1 MDILEQLVRS
11 FARRTTQNG
20 QVVLI
25 TNNHPALID
34 AFKALGWSDPYPDP
48 LLLPPVDAAP
58 VFTKA
63 TIEPSE
69 RTVMPAPE
77 GRRGGL

>member
-1 MDILEQLVRS
+1 MDIIEQLVRS

-20 QVVLI
+20 AVVLI
-25 TNNHPALID
+25 TNGHPALLD

-48 LLLPPVDAAP
+48 LLLPSVAAAP

-63 TIEPSE
+63 TIEPDE
-69 RTVMPAPE
+69 RAMMPAPK
-77 GRRGGL
+77 GRGGK